1 MLFVFFWLII
11 VLRFL
16 NLRVNRSLDSGR
28 PRTADGFL
36 ARELCST
43 VVKPISL
50 RRAANAT
57 CCGPPVVA
65 RPSSLHNFASM
76 FGNLRGHG
84 VDDHVLIG
92 PLRPFAGMSFAA
104 VAARRVFPREPE
116 GAVGAQRW
124 RLCRKR
130 AQDVEHR
137 VLLLATAGSKFF
149 RHATT
154 SLAIV

>member
-1 MLFVFFWLII
+1 MARVSVCVCFVLCSFFSGYFFA
-11 VLRFL
+11 FL
-16 NLRVNRSLDSGR
+16 NLRVNRFLDYGR

-36 ARELCST
+36 TRELCST

-57 CCGPPVVA
+57 CCSPPVVA

-84 VDDHVLIG
+84 VDDHVLIC

-104 VAARRVFPREPE
+104 VAARRVFCLRLAAKKSAEAHLT
-116 GAVGAQRW
+116 GGDTGDVLVFRVAVA
-124 RLCRKR
+124 LVALVAFC
-130 AQDVEHR
+130 
-137 VLLLATAGSKFF
+137 
-149 RHATT
+149 
-154 SLAIV
+154 